1 MKSLSLT
8 LLVLA
13 VASAANWAVLV
24 CGSDGYGNYRHQADI
39 SHAYQIMK
47 KGGIPDRW
55 DGRSAER
62 IVQIICG

>member
-24 CGSDGYGNYRHQADI
+24 CGSNHFYNYRHHADI
-39 SHAYQIMK
+39 AHAYQ
-47 KGGIPDRW
+47 
-55 DGRSAER
+55 
-62 IVQIICG
+62 V